1 LPNSWKR
8 LEVGRL
14 RAGDDEE
21 DIALLAV
28 EASDERSIFEANPY
42 QDDSYG
48 RRRGGEASPT
58 RLTPP
63 R

>member
-28 EASDERSIFEANPY
+28 EASDERSIFEANPV
-42 QDDSYG
+42 SG
-48 RRRGGEASPT
+48 RRLRHAPF
-58 RLTPP
+58 LV
-63 R
+63 